1 MIGHAT
7 PVLKIAKALYDLDYD
22 VIFASSASFV
32 ARVHLSYPGLKTLGL
47 IDNLE
52 ELMEKGDM
60 SRFFLSLSD
69 IW

>member
-22 VIFASSASFV
+22 VIFARSASFV